1 MTRSKARRHFD
12 LLNGLQT
19 RFGISSDDACALLRI
34 EKTLHTWAE
43 HEANGTR
50 YTDDAG
56 RAFGVNPMSGFEW
69 RTANRESGAL
79 RRLASIMERYP
90 NATYHHQGDP
100 RGCALYII
108 DANEKNPDANYT
120 RGIAVCI

>member
-1 MTRSKARRHFD
+1 MTRTKAARHFH
-12 LLNGLQT
+12 LLTALQT
-19 RFGISSDDACALLRI
+19 RFGISPDDACALLRI

-56 RAFGVNPMSGFEW
+56 RAFSVNPMSGREW
-69 RTANRESGAL
+69 RTANREAGAL
-79 RRLASIMERYP
+79 RRLASIMTRYP

-108 DANEKNPDANYT
+108 DVNEKNPDENYT
-120 RGIAVCI
+120 RGIAVCL